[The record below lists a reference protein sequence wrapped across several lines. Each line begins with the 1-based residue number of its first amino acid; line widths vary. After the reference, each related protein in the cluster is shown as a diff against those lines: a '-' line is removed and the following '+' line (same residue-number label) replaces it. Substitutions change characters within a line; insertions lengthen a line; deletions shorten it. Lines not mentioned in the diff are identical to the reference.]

1 MPFSLLQTLEN
12 GVRVLLHAVL
22 DTYLFGYNRVSYHH
36 RERLDE
42 HGQVILVS
50 NHTSHYDAAVLLSAF
65 PFSRM
70 HTVHP
75 VAAKDYFFST
85 RLKGFFFRLFMNV
98 LPIERSAKLH
108 EAFVPT
114 EAALR
119 KGHSIIIFPEGTR
132 SVDGEVKAFKLGV
145 GYLAATYGL
154 PVLPVYID
162 GARKAFG
169 KGHAVPKAFKVS
181 VVYGRPQRYEGDPA
195 DREGWA
201 AFAAHLREEVLRI
214 GRAYSRA
221 RDNYNLFPPPQ
232 QLDGGKTDPAPP
244 ADS

>member
-1 MPFSLLQTLEN
+1 MALTLLQSLEN
-12 GVRVLLHAVL
+12 GTRVLLHMVL
-22 DTYLFGYNRVSYHH
+22 DTYLFGYNRVTYHH
-36 RERLDE
+36 RERLEELD
-42 HGQVILVS
+42 QLIIVA

-65 PFSRM
+65 PYSRM
-70 HTVHP
+70 HHVHP
-75 VAAKDYFFST
+75 VAAKDYFFSS

-114 EAALR
+114 EEALAR
-119 KGHSIIIFPEGTR
+119 GDSIIIFPEGTR
-132 SVDGEVKAFKLGV
+132 SVDGEVKAFKVGV
-145 GYLAATYGL
+145 GYLAARFGL

-162 GARKAFG
+162 GAHKAFG
-169 KGHAVPKAFKVS
+169 KGHSVPKALKVS
-181 VVYGRPQRYEGDPA
+181 VVYGRPQRYEGDPE

-214 GRAYSRA
+214 GRAYCRA

-232 QLDGGKTDPAPP
+232 A
-244 ADS
+244 

>member
-1 MPFSLLQTLEN
+1 MLHRITDALER
-12 GVRVLLHAVL
+12 GTRTLLHLVL
-22 DTYLFGYNRVSYHH
+22 DTYMFGYNRVTYHH

-42 HGQVILVS
+42 LKQVIVVS

-65 PFSRM
+65 PYSRM

-85 RLKGFFFRLFMNV
+85 RLKGIFFRLFMNV

-114 EAALR
+114 EEALAN
-119 KGHSIIIFPEGTR
+119 GHSIIIFPEGTR
-132 SVDGEVKAFKLGV
+132 SVDGEVKAFKVGV
-145 GYLAATYGL
+145 GYLAAKFNL

-169 KGHAVPKAFKVS
+169 KGHAIPKAFKVS
-181 VVYGRPQRYEGDPA
+181 VVYGRPLHYEGDPE
-195 DREGWA
+195 DREAWA
-201 AFAAHLREEVLRI
+201 AFAGQLREEVLRM
-214 GRAYSRA
+214 GRAFVRA
-221 RDNYNLFPPPQ
+221 RDNYSLFPPPGASP
-232 QLDGGKTDPAPP
+232 DGQD
-244 ADS
+244 